1 MRCVNTLHNLFWMSL
16 AWPWHRWYEA
26 RKGWKTVRESSE
38 RECRQR
44 SFEGRHTHTH
54 THTHTGH
61 VSLQY
66 RWSSGEARKHLKEHK
81 RFIPYS
87 LHTRTHKTESSVCP
101 RALLLS
107 AFSPRTVVCVRGCLV
122 SVCICVYGRQ
132 RIHRVMVISI
142 QEGVGFRGGGDV
154 LTHAHVTLAT
164 SNRCGCR
171 WSTLWRRAIIQ
182 LEPSPESSSE
192 DNTKCTHTHRHMV
205 TWRVE
210 SHTHRHTQT
219 HTHTHTWVPNLTPV
233 STSLLLFLPIF
244 PTSIL
249 IFKKT
254 ACGSPLRLPLP
265 PSLHS
270 KNTLPPSSL
279 THSLFH
285 PSNFPHPSI
294 PLFLSSLSS
303 SVWALARAQRV
314 FWEGVWH
321 TTASRTRIGRRARV
335 HTHTHTNTHTHSCDC
350 EADRGRQ
357 KNRKKKHAEQLSL
370 SLSHT
375 HTHTHTHRGRQVM
388 QRDSASAAE
397 ESLWHIDP
405 PLSAFTFSISL
416 LCIFFLSFTFSFLF
430 SSRCTDI
437 KKKKKTANGG
447 VSWQTHTLLVLRKV
461 C

>member
-1 MRCVNTLHNLFWMSL
+1 MCVWETENPQSHGNIHPGRCRLSGGGGRVDTRPRNPGNQQSL
-16 AWPWHRWYEA
+16 RVQMKHVVEASNYPVRALPWIIKW
-26 RKGWKTVRESSE
+26 
-38 RECRQR
+38 RQHKVHAHT
-44 SFEGRHTHTH
+44 SAHGHMTGRVTHTQ
-54 THTHTGH
+54 THT
-61 VSLQY
+61 
-66 RWSSGEARKHLKEHK
+66 
-81 RFIPYS
+81 
-87 LHTRTHKTESSVCP
+87 
-101 RALLLS
+101 
-107 AFSPRTVVCVRGCLV
+107 
-122 SVCICVYGRQ
+122 
-132 RIHRVMVISI
+132 
-142 QEGVGFRGGGDV
+142 D
-154 LTHAHVTLAT
+154 
-164 SNRCGCR
+164 
-171 WSTLWRRAIIQ
+171 
-182 LEPSPESSSE
+182 
-192 DNTKCTHTHRHMV
+192 
-205 TWRVE
+205 
-210 SHTHRHTQT
+210 T